1 MHKAVENNDPDYEVI
16 PETRG
21 KVNNLFTL
29 YSMSGDPEDFES
41 LVDYDYE
48 TGLVTALMSTISTTE
63 IAHFVNETEAFID
76 AVEGL
81 TVDSPVGPVTMRA
94 CDHQA
99 TLPMFMGVTKK
110 VAGYDFLMAT
120 DIVTIPGEEVMPSC
134 EEIAESRK

>member
-1 MHKAVENNDPDYEVI
+1 VGAVYGMLAAKMISQAYLKA
-16 PETRG
+16 G
-21 KVNNLFTL
+21 K
-29 YSMSGDPEDFES
+29 
-41 LVDYDYE
+41 
-48 TGLVTALMSTISTTE
+48 AK
-63 IAHFVNETEAFID
+63 TEAFID

-99 TLPMFMGVTKK
+99 MLPMFMGVTKK
-110 VAGYDFLMAT
+110 VAGYDYLIAT